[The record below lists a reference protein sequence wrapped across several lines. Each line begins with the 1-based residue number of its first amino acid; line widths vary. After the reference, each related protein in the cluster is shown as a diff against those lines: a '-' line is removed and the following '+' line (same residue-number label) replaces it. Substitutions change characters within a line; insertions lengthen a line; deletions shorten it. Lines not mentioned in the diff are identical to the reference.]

1 MRISIFGLGYVGCVS
16 AACLAEDSHTV
27 VGVDTQAAK
36 VDLINGG
43 QSPIVEPGLPELLS
57 RARRDG
63 RLAAMAVAGPAVCD
77 TDLSMICVGT
87 PSLPNGS
94 IDVGSLVNVCQQIGA
109 ALRRK
114 GRYHVIVIRST
125 MLPGTMGGVVRPALE
140 IASGLKAGADF
151 GLAVNPEFLREGTAI
166 ADFRDPPKTVI
177 GAIDKRTADSVAALY
192 DRIGSPLVRTTVEI
206 AEMVK
211 YVDNAFHALKVAFGN
226 EIGNVCK
233 ALDIDSHAVM
243 EIFCQDRKLNLSA
256 AYLKPGFAF
265 GGSCLPK
272 DLRALT
278 YKARTLDLSLP
289 VLDGVMRSNR
299 QQIDRAVDMI
309 VSKGRWRVGVLGVGF
324 KAGTDDLR
332 ECPMVEV
339 VERLIGKG
347 FDLRLFDS
355 SVNLARLVGA
365 NREYIMRTIPHI
377 SQRMVESPAEVLA
390 HGDVIVVG
398 NNDPAF
404 HDVPSRLHPQQVL
417 IDMVRLPKVGDLN
430 GRYNGINW

>member
-1 MRISIFGLGYVGCVS
+1 VGCVS
-16 AACLAEDSHTV
+16 AACLAQDGHGII
-27 VGVDTQAAK
+27 GVDTQLAK

-43 QSPIVEPGLPELLS
+43 RPPIVEPGLAELVL
-57 RARRDG
+57 RTTRTG
-63 RLAAMAVAGPAVCD
+63 RLAATAAAEPAVCD

-87 PSLPNGS
+87 PSLPNGNL
-94 IDVGSLVNVCQQIGA
+94 DVGSLANVCEEIGA

-114 GRYHVIVIRST
+114 GRYHVVVVRST
-125 MLPGTMGGVVRPALE
+125 MLPGTMHAVVRPTLE
-140 IASGLKAGADF
+140 ATSGLRAGIDF

-166 ADFRDPPKTVI
+166 ADFRNPPKTVI
-177 GAIDKRTADSVAALY
+177 GAMDERSAEAVAGIY
-192 DRIGSPLVRTTVEI
+192 DRVEAPLIQTSVEI
-206 AEMVK
+206 AEIAK

-233 ALDIDSHAVM
+233 ALGLDSHVVM
-243 EIFCQDRKLNLSA
+243 DIFCQDRKLNLSG

-278 YKARTLDLSLP
+278 YKARMLDLSLP

-299 QQIDRAVDMI
+299 QQIDRAVDII
-309 VSKGRWRVGVLGVGF
+309 VSKGRWRVGVLGIGF

-332 ECPMVEV
+332 ESPMVEV

-355 SVNLARLVGA
+355 NVNLAHLVGA
-365 NREYIMRTIPHI
+365 NREYILRTIPHI
-377 SQRMVESPAEVLA
+377 SRRMVESPAEVLA

-398 NNDPAF
+398 NDDPAF

-417 IDMVRLPKVGDLN
+417 IDMVRLPKVGDID
-430 GRYNGINW
+430 GRYYGINW

>member
-1 MRISIFGLGYVGCVS
+1 VKISIFGLGYVGCVS
-16 AACLAEDSHTV
+16 AACLAEDGHAV
-27 VGVDTQAAK
+27 VGVDTQSAK

-43 QSPIVEPGLPELLS
+43 QSPIVEPGLPELLL
-57 RARRDG
+57 RARQNG
-63 RLAAMAVAGPAVCD
+63 RLAAMSVAEPAVCN

-94 IDVGSLVNVCQQIGA
+94 IDLRSLVNVCQQIGA
-109 ALRRK
+109 ALRHK
-114 GRYHVIVIRST
+114 TRYHIIVVRST
-125 MLPGTMGGVVRPALE
+125 MLPGTMDSVVSPALE
-140 IASGLKAGADF
+140 TASGLKAGADF

-177 GAIDKRTADSVAALY
+177 GAIDERTADAVSGLY
-192 DRIGSPLVRTTVEI
+192 DRIGSPLIRTTVEI
-206 AEMVK
+206 AEIVK

-226 EIGNVCK
+226 EIGNLCK
-233 ALDIDSHAVM
+233 ALDIDTHAVM
-243 EIFCQDRKLNLSA
+243 EIFCQDRKLNLSS

-289 VLDGVMRSNR
+289 VLDSVMRSNR

-309 VSKGRWRVGVLGVGF
+309 VSKGRWRVGVLGIGF

-332 ECPMVEV
+332 ESPMVEV

-355 SVNLARLVGA
+355 NVNVARLVGA

-377 SQRMVESPAEVLA
+377 SRRMVESPAEVLA

-404 HDVPSRLHPQQVL
+404 HDIPSRLHSQQVL
-417 IDMVRLPKVGDLN
+417 VDMVRLPKIGDLN
-430 GRYNGINW
+430 GRYDGVNW